1 MVCNVHA
8 SLSQSIYF
16 YLYLSKV
23 CTGYYCC
30 WCINMNISKQ
40 VYIGLKWLY
49 CDFNRCQQISTVE
62 IKNGKSETKSYD
74 TKQKKKKKE
83 ERREKKGK
91 KERFQMHLMSAIECN
106 RNAVSVCV
114 NFILAYI
121 CIYRRKCTQSHV
133 HTTGITNTLYVYCT
147 CTTECMHW
155 MHNLKKKKKKTQT
168 RLLWNEVVTIW
179 VMRNAHYIHT

>member
-62 IKNGKSETKSYD
+62 IKWND
-74 TKQKKKKKE
+74 TQWCKRMAKAKRNRTIQNKRRKKRKKE
-83 ERREKKGK
+83 GKKGK

-114 NFILAYI
+114 NSILAYI

-168 RLLWNEVVTIW
+168 RLL
-179 VMRNAHYIHT
+179 